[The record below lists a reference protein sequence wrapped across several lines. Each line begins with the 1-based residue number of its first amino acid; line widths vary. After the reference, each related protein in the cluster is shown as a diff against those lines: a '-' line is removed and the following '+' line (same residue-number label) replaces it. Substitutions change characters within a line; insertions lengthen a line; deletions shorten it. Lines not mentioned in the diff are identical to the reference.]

1 MINFKNMSEK
11 QALIYT
17 FAGAFVLILIPLV
30 GLMFLQHES
39 GRGIFAGLIDNP
51 ENLTTK
57 VEALQKEKD
66 GIVAVIGQEKKLIEK
81 LDNLTR
87 SYTRYSKALPEA
99 DNLEEIYKLID
110 DVLKGTK
117 LKVREFKPFLYEFK
131 KKPKPVVATPAAT
144 PNPNAPATPA
154 QAAPAPPKEFPVNY
168 LETKW
173 DLEGDYQEILSFL
186 HKVEDV
192 DFARFVM
199 ITDLRLTP
207 KTDPTNE
214 NNLEY
219 MACEVTFVS
228 FYYVKEV
235 PAKGGAK

>member
-17 FAGAFVLILIPLV
+17 VAGAFVLILIPLV

-51 ENLTTK
+51 ENLTSK
-57 VEALQKEKD
+57 LEALQKEKD
-66 GIVAVIGQEKKLIEK
+66 SILAVINQEKKLIEK

-87 SYTRYSKALPEA
+87 SYSRYSKALPEA

-131 KKPKPVVATPAAT
+131 KKPKPAAPAPAA
-144 PNPNAPATPA
+144 NPNAPAAPA
-154 QAAPAPPKEFPVNY
+154 PAASAPPKEFPVNY

-228 FYYVKEV
+228 FYYVKET